1 MNPALTDPQS
11 APAKPPGPTSRLGIA
26 VIAGTLII
34 DQITKLIAD
43 ASLEYQTLVELLP
56 ILGLY
61 LTYNP
66 GIAFSFLTSSNTTL
80 LLGLVVAITIAVLVI
95 WMRSN
100 EGGRVAAVGFGL
112 IVGGAVGNIVDRIVN
127 GHVVDF
133 LLLHFGDTDLF
144 IFNLADFALTIGPI
158 LLIYSYLFGPRPAG
172 SRTSEDSDGEV

>member
-1 MNPALTDPQS
+1 LTDPQPT
-11 APAKPPGPTSRLGIA
+11 PAKPPGPTSRLGIA
-26 VIAGTLII
+26 IVAGTLIV

-56 ILGLY
+56 ILALY

-80 LLGLVVAITIAVLVI
+80 LLGLVIAITIAVLVI
-95 WMRSN
+95 WVRSN
-100 EGGRVAAVGFGL
+100 EGGRLSAIGFGL
-112 IVGGAVGNIVDRIVN
+112 IVGGAIGNIIDRIVN

-144 IFNLADFALTIGPI
+144 IFNLADFALTLGPV
-158 LLIYSYLFGPRPAG
+158 LLIYAYLFGPRPAA
-172 SRTSEDSDGEV
+172 SRTSDDSDGEV